1 MQVGTYAHLKNFRK
15 GLAHQLER
23 CESELSAATAS
34 HNWQGEEEAK
44 HRLQWIYE
52 KYRRLDTLPHEMIT
66 DKPAWGCGRMQNYGS
81 LDADAIRH
89 LTRDEIGWNEQ
100 LIVQEGNDGASAII
114 RRGASREAAS
124 AAATAP
130 TRGPPATPGAGE
142 QKVAR
147 ATVLL
152 VLNTTHHP
160 QANPASLSSKPDTDA
175 SRHAIPSACDC
186 TPRALPPGCFPSRRR
201 GLPPLHG
208 LKQHTVETQQRGRT
222 RPRTEP
228 RSSRRQGLPTL
239 HLRLPRHGEK
249 RPRLQQQRV
258 LQGVPWTPRLHGEN
272 DYCLSASC
280 TRRPTQ

>member
-1 MQVGTYAHLKNFRK
+1 M
-15 GLAHQLER
+15 E
-23 CESELSAATAS
+23 
-34 HNWQGEEEAK
+34 
-44 HRLQWIYE
+44 
-52 KYRRLDTLPHEMIT
+52 HEMIT
-66 DKPAWGCGRMQNYGS
+66 DKPAWAFGRMVDYGS
-81 LDADAIRH
+81 LDDDAIRH
-89 LTRDEIGWNEQ
+89 LTPEEIEWNEQ
-100 LIVQEGNDGASAII
+100 LISEEGADSASATI
-114 RRGASREAAS
+114 RAASSAAAS

-175 SRHAIPSACDC
+175 SRHAIPSACAC

-239 HLRLPRHGEK
+239 HLRLPRHGENAPGCISRGSCK
-249 RPRLQQQRV
+249 GFHGPPASTERTTTASPRVAPAAPHSDSGGRPSRQGRAISPGARGGRAGSGCCNSSISDPRQRCPPIGDRQV
-258 LQGVPWTPRLHGEN
+258 QE
-272 DYCLSASC
+272 
-280 TRRPTQ
+280 RRPAAS